1 MSILQASDR
10 ASTTTE
16 SIYTAAQPALSA
28 RDVTVRYRGSST
40 AAVENVS
47 LDIAPGERIALVGE
61 SGSGKTTFGLAAAGF
76 LDESTQVSAAKLD
89 IDGTSVLD
97 RKHHRIPRRTPGLSM
112 IFQDAM
118 TSLDPVFTIGS
129 QIGAVVRGSGVPR
142 KEVRD
147 RSRHWL
153 SRVGL
158 TDTARVLAAHPRE
171 LSGGMRQRAMIA
183 IALAGSPRLLI
194 ADEPTSA
201 LDAAL
206 ARSTM
211 QLLVELSSS
220 NEAALLM
227 ISHDIALCREFSD
240 RTVVMYRGV
249 AVEQIASAD
258 LTTKAQHPYT
268 QGLVQCVPTLASA
281 ELDELPTL
289 DWEPAA

>member
-1 MSILQASDR
+1 MSILESTDL
-10 ASTTTE
+10 ASTE
-16 SIYTAAQPALSA
+16 VASPPALSA
-28 RDVTVRYRGSST
+28 RNVTVRYRGSS
-40 AAVENVS
+40 ASAVENVS
-47 LDIAPGERIALVGE
+47 LDIARGERIALVGE
-61 SGSGKTTFGLAAAGF
+61 SGSGKTTFGLAVAGF
-76 LDESTQVSAAKLD
+76 LDERTDVSATHLD
-89 IDGTSVLD
+89 IDGTSVLN
-97 RKHHRIPRRTPGLSM
+97 RTHRRIPRRTPGLSM

-129 QIGAVVRGSGVPR
+129 QICAVLRGAGVPR

-211 QLLVELSSS
+211 QLLVQLSAS
-220 NEAALLM
+220 NDAALLM

-249 AVEQIASAD
+249 AVEQLASAD
-258 LTTKAQHPYT
+258 LSTKAQHPYT
-268 QGLVQCVPTLASA
+268 QGLVRCVPTLASA

-289 DWEPAA
+289 KWEPSA